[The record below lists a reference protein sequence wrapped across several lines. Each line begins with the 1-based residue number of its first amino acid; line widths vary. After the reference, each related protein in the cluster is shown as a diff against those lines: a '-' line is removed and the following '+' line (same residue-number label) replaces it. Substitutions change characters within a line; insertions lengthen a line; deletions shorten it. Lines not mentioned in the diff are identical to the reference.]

1 MTEGKRVKV
10 TIDQLGQPKVE
21 AIGFYGIGCEAAT
34 APIEKA
40 LTGGSG
46 GVERVMKPEWGMAEA
61 QTEEEQN
68 RLTW

>member
-1 MTEGKRVKV
+1 MTEGKRIKV
-10 TIDQLGQPKVE
+10 QISPLGQPKVE
-21 AIGFYGIGCEAAT
+21 AIGFYGQGCEAAT

-40 LTGGSG
+40 LAGGAG
-46 GVERVMKPEWGMAEA
+46 GVERVMKPEWGMAEV